1 MKGLSSKLM
10 ALCLGLAL
18 GAAASAAD
26 LTGTWV
32 LTVDSP
38 QGTSNPTMILEQDGN
53 KVTGTYQGSFG
64 SADLTGTV
72 DGDRFTLNAEMSMQG
87 QDFTLTYS
95 GTQDGDNMSGEVDL
109 AGLGGAGFTGTRQ

>member
-1 MKGLSSKLM
+1 MKGMISKIM
-10 ALCLGLAL
+10 VLCFGLAL
-18 GAAASAAD
+18 SVVASAAD

-38 QGTSNPTMILEQDGN
+38 QGTSNPTMVLQQDGN

-64 SADLTGTV
+64 SAELTGTV
-72 DGDRFTLNAEMSMQG
+72 DGDSFTLNADMSMQG

-95 GTQDGDNMSGEVDL
+95 GTQNGDSMTGEVEL
-109 AGLGGAGFTGTRQ
+109 AGLGGAGFTGKRE